1 MSNSVQVAGGEEC
14 GAGTSPLQL
23 LAASSSPRPPHPD
36 PSPPTSHNSAP
47 FPTVYTTRY
56 HCSLCLE
63 KRIWV
68 PPHPPHFL
76 ERCISRTEPCVSCCS
91 GAGAGFTRAF
101 CCSSASSATHHEVT
115 GCNCQKSGQEES
127 VFRANNEA
135 AFQAHEPMLGF
146 HNRNLDLEGELC
158 PESQNPFPGEFL
170 LL

>member
-1 MSNSVQVAGGEEC
+1 MGQAHHLCSSRQLQLPPHLDHP
-14 GAGTSPLQL
+14 TPIPPLQL
-23 LAASSSPRPPHPD
+23 
-36 PSPPTSHNSAP
+36 PTSQ
-47 FPTVYTTRY
+47 
-56 HCSLCLE
+56 
-63 KRIWV
+63 
-68 PPHPPHFL
+68 PHFL
-76 ERCISRTEPCVSCCS
+76 QCIQQDTAARCAWKSGFGERCISRTEPCVSCCS

-158 PESQNPFPGEFL
+158 PESPNPFPGEFL